1 MESLSVLVVL
11 YAGLTHALEADHVL
25 AVSNIVS
32 QRRSVVTAAK
42 DGIFWGLG
50 HISTIAVIGLLMLVF
65 KAGIPEQAFSYFEAV
80 VGLMLIIV
88 AVYRLYK
95 FFRNKEGIVHR
106 HTHVHGGV
114 NEQTHIHAPIDA
126 VEKNLHKT
134 SYGIGLVHGLAGS
147 GALVALAISQ
157 FSSPGT
163 GMLYLLLYGLGAV
176 AGMLLVSGLLS
187 VPFSKKI
194 INRPGLRTALIL
206 ISSGLCLVYGG
217 YVIYHNIA

>member
-32 QRRSVVTAAK
+32 QRRSVAAAAK
-42 DGIFWGLG
+42 DGICWGLG
-50 HISTIAVIGLLMLVF
+50 HTSTILVIGLLMLVF
-65 KAGIPEQAFSYFEAV
+65 KAAIPEQTFSYFEAV

-95 FFRNKEGIVHR
+95 FFINKEAIHH
-106 HTHVHGGV
+106 HTHVHAGV
-114 NEQTHIHAPIDA
+114 NEQRHVHVPIDA

-157 FSSPGT
+157 FSSPGI
-163 GMLYLLLYGLGAV
+163 GMIYLLLYGLGSV
-176 AGMLLVSGLLS
+176 AGMLLVSGLFS
-187 VPFSKKI
+187 VPFSKKV
-194 INRPGLRTALIL
+194 INQPALRTALVL
-206 ISSGLCLVYGG
+206 VSSGLCLVYGC
-217 YVIYHNIA
+217 YVIYYNIT